1 MLRPGADPGARA
13 CDTAVSRAW
22 HSGRMPTSDEDLDR
36 FCRDLPSAE
45 VTHPFGPETSVYKV
59 RGRMFAM
66 FPTGM
71 TAVDPGPLGVG
82 RLWVNL
88 KAVPEHAAAL
98 VAQHPE
104 VSPGWHMNKRHWITL
119 DLAGDLP
126 DRTVEDLVGNSYDC
140 VIAAMPATRRP
151 LA

>member
-104 VSPGWHMNKRHWITL
+104 VSP
-119 DLAGDLP
+119 AG
-126 DRTVEDLVGNSYDC
+126 T
-140 VIAAMPATRRP
+140 
-151 LA
+151 